1 MIENE
6 FGADCSTVGVSRVEK
21 SLGSST
27 AVISEVSLG
36 VSAGG
41 RGEQL
46 ELVPT
51 AEVNEQV
58 CARLATVRF
67 YGAVPLAEFVRRF
80 GLAGE
85 DAERKLKRWIEK
97 GRKVSPHDLPPYH
110 RPAEL
115 AGWWRR
121 MQAAGVIG
129 KRAPE
134 WMVLLEQ
141 TGGTVPAAAA
151 AAAAADGAVAQP
163 AAAEAP
169 PGVPESLPPDFI
181 LPDLDPN
188 AGNAE
193 KQLWSFA
200 KGFLDEMDA
209 AQKAKNTARWFTA
222 YNEYQKLLKEIRAW
236 QKSRQK
242 ERLQLGE
249 VLEAKKEMEVLQVVF
264 GAMAKTFTSSL
275 IAIARRMNPELDEL
289 GARDL
294 VLPFRDKIFA
304 GMKEHRFLLALPT
317 DVITALAA

>member
-1 MIENE
+1 ME
-6 FGADCSTVGVSRVEK
+6 
-21 SLGSST
+21 
-27 AVISEVSLG
+27 
-36 VSAGG
+36 
-41 RGEQL
+41 
-46 ELVPT
+46 
-51 AEVNEQV
+51 
-58 CARLATVRF
+58 TVRF

-80 GLAGE
+80 GLTGE

-151 AAAAADGAVAQP
+151 AGVASGAAVPTAAAT
-163 AAAEAP
+163 AAEGAP
-169 PGVPESLPPDFI
+169 AVPESLPPDFI

-236 QKSRQK
+236 QKSRQR
-242 ERLQLGE
+242 ERMQLGE

-289 GARDL
+289 GARYL
-294 VLPFRDKIFA
+294 VMPFRDKIFA
-304 GMKEHRFLLALPT
+304 GMKEHRFLVALPA